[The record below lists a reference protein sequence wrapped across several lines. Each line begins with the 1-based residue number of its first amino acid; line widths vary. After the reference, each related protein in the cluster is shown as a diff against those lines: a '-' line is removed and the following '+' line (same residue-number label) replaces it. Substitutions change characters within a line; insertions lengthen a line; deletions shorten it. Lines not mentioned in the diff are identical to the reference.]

1 MTKQRLENI
10 ENHVIQILNED
21 NNTRS
26 NDNLLYLE
34 LLSRLGFDTDIKLS
48 DYLVDSSY
56 PNYNSVSRAR
66 RKAQEKFPELKP
78 SKLMCS
84 IIEMEQQEYIAYAIG
99 GKQNGRV

>member
-1 MTKQRLENI
+1 MTKCKLENI
-10 ENHVIQILNED
+10 EYHVIQILSVNI
-21 NNTRS
+21 NSRS

-34 LLSRLGFDTDIKLS
+34 LLSRLGFDTEIKLS
-48 DYLVDSSY
+48 DYLMDSNY

-84 IIEMEQQEYIAYAIG
+84 IKEKELQEYIAYAIG
-99 GKQNGRV
+99 GK